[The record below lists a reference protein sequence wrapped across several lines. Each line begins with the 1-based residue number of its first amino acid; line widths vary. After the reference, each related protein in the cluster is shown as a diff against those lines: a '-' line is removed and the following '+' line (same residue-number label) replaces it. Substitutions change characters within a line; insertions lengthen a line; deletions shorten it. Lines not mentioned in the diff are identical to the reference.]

1 MSKGKSVFVTA
12 LVAVML
18 VAIVVGLY
26 LLQSRAYLIIAG
38 LLGLYGYICASF
50 NFCHWL
56 GKEQPLLPPPPNVG
70 PPMKEENYHDALW
83 EPDSEWTDK
92 FDKLKADLDGR

>member
-18 VAIVVGLY
+18 AAIIAGMY
-26 LLQSRAYLIIAG
+26 LLQYNAYLIIAG
-38 LLGLYGYICASF
+38 LLGLYGYICASYKF
-50 NFCHWL
+50 FHWL

-70 PPMKEENYHDALW
+70 PTMKEENYHDALW

-92 FDKLKADLDGR
+92 FDKLKAEDGR

>member
-50 NFCHWL
+50 NFYHWL
-56 GKEQPLLPPPPNVG
+56 GKEQPLLPPPPNVR
-70 PPMKEENYHDALW
+70 PPMKEESYHDPLW

-92 FDKLKADLDGR
+92 FDKLKSELDGR